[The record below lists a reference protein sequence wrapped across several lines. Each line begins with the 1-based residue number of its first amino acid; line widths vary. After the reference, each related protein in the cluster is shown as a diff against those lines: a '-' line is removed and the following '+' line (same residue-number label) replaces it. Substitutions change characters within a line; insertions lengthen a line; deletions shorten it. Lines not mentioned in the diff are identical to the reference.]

1 MPVTLNFNAYKQT
14 HTVCQ
19 PCPPIYTWSMGYHT
33 QGLADKHLDQY
44 IPIGSLAVWECVSV
58 TVASQAVSILNKSSL
73 KKNFLLIE
81 FHIHFVL
88 LNLLVCRSSVES
100 WWKYL
105 TGIQISR
112 AVLRGFLI
120 RFQYIICYIVIE
132 GMWEAKGKRE
142 FSRSQGSG
150 QQWELGA
157 TWLCSPPWASR
168 LIGVS
173 GPKRITR

>member
-1 MPVTLNFNAYKQT
+1 MPVTLNFNAYKHT

-19 PCPPIYTWSMGYHT
+19 PCPPIYTWSMGYYT
-33 QGLADKHLDQY
+33 QGLADKHLGKY
-44 IPIGSLAVWECVSV
+44 IPIGSLAIREYVSV
-58 TVASQAVSILNKSSL
+58 IVASQAVSILNKSSL
-73 KKNFLLIE
+73 KKNFLL

-88 LNLLVCRSSVES
+88 FNLLVCRSSLES
-100 WWKYL
+100 WWKYIN
-105 TGIQISR
+105 GIQISR

-132 GMWEAKGKRE
+132 WMWEAKGKRE
-142 FSRSQGSG
+142 FSPNQGSG

-157 TWLCSPPWASR
+157 RWWCSPPWAPR